1 MFWQRRS
8 DRAARVGQYK
18 WIATANGSGL
28 YDLAS
33 DLGEQHD
40 LSAERPEVLKQLQ
53 DRWTNWRQ
61 AMDAAEP
68 RGPFRD
74 Y

>member
-1 MFWQRRS
+1 M
-8 DRAARVGQYK
+8 GK
-18 WIATANGSGL
+18 GL
-28 YDLAS
+28 YDLSS

-40 LSAERPEVLKQLQ
+40 LSAAKPEVLAEMQARFK
-53 DRWTNWRQ
+53 NWKKT
-61 AMDAAEP
+61 MDAAEP